1 MLANVIL
8 KVCPN
13 VNDNAESTNLIVFYE
28 AISLSEYPLRTHSKP
43 FDCAVVLRLKFYI
56 RALTATR
63 IEGLV
68 VQG

>member
-1 MLANVIL
+1 VVL
-8 KVCPN
+8 KICRN
-13 VNDNAESTNLIVFYE
+13 VNDNAESTDLIVFYE
-28 AISLSEYPLRTHSKP
+28 AIFLLDNTHSEAHSK
-43 FDCAVVLRLKFYI
+43 AVRLWFAVFLRLKFYI